1 MPIFPGPSSATPL
14 LQAVLLPVF
23 GFTTDGAPLPTNVG
37 SASGTMYMP
46 YIENTPYDPLTVP
59 ATDDAV
65 AAAVCF
71 AVPLLPGQK
80 PTDGIITVQAYLGIG
95 ATGTPTITQAAVTI
109 SMSAVIQN
117 VAPPANVVAL
127 VPVSGGGRLFPE
139 ATEPTACPSTFD
151 ITDIP
156 DWSTLYITIG
166 WDLVEIG
173 GAGEFWGILR
183 GAFVLPG
190 TAP

>member
-1 MPIFPGPSSATPL
+1 MLCSAIAARPKADRRHHHRASVSRHWCHGNADHHPGGCYNQHERSHS
-14 LQAVLLPVF
+14 
-23 GFTTDGAPLPTNVG
+23 D
-37 SASGTMYMP
+37 
-46 YIENTPYDPLTVP
+46 
-59 ATDDAV
+59 
-65 AAAVCF
+65 
-71 AVPLLPGQK
+71 
-80 PTDGIITVQAYLGIG
+80 
-95 ATGTPTITQAAVTI
+95 
-109 SMSAVIQN
+109 